1 MTDVRMSFLQHIAEL
16 RQRLLV
22 CAVAV
27 TLTGAVGYYF
37 SLKLL
42 KILTI
47 PAGKTQLVYLS
58 PLEPFMVK
66 FKIAVFSVIVMSL
79 PVLLYEIL
87 MYVAPALKDR
97 EKKLILPSIFFL
109 VILFLSG
116 AVFGFYYIMPAGTQ
130 WLLNQAGG
138 VIKANISA
146 SMYVTYAG
154 WFLMG
159 MGVSFETPLFIL
171 LMVRLGAITP
181 EQLAKSWRY
190 AVLIILLLAA
200 ILTPDWNPV
209 TMIVMAIPMLIFY
222 IGSIPLSRLI
232 RPKPKT
238 DED

>member
-1 MTDVRMSFLQHIAEL
+1 MTDVRMSFLQHIAEF

-22 CAVAV
+22 VAVAV

-37 SLKLL
+37 SLRLL

-66 FKIAVFSVIVMSL
+66 FKIAVFSGIVMSL
-79 PVLLYEIL
+79 PVILYELL
-87 MYVAPALKDR
+87 MFVAPALKDK
-97 EKKLILPSIFFL
+97 EKKLIMPSIFFL
-109 VILFLSG
+109 VVLFLCG
-116 AVFGFYYIMPAGTQ
+116 AVFGFYYIMPAGTK
-130 WLLNQAGG
+130 WLLGQAGG

-171 LMVRLGAITP
+171 LMVRLGVISP
-181 EQLAKSWRY
+181 EQLLKSWRY
-190 AVLIILLLAA
+190 VILIILLLAA

-209 TMIVMAIPMLIFY
+209 TMVVMALPMLLFY
-222 IGSIPLSRLI
+222 LLTLPLSRLI
-232 RPKPKT
+232 RPKPKA
-238 DED
+238 DKD

>member
-1 MTDVRMSFLQHIAEL
+1 MTDVRMSFLQHIAEF

-66 FKIAVFSVIVMSL
+66 FKIAVFSGIVMSL
-79 PVLLYEIL
+79 PILLYEIL
-87 MYVAPALKDR
+87 MFVAPALKDR
-97 EKKLILPSIFFL
+97 EKKLIMPSIFFL

-171 LMVRLGAITP
+171 LMVRLGVITP

-190 AVLIILLLAA
+190 AVLMILLLAA

-222 IGSIPLSRLI
+222 VGSIPLSRLI

-238 DED
+238 LED

>member
-1 MTDVRMSFLQHIAEL
+1 MSFLQHIAEF

-66 FKIAVFSVIVMSL
+66 FKIAVFSGIVMSL
-79 PVLLYEIL
+79 PLLLYEIL
-87 MYVAPALKDR
+87 MFVAPALKDR
-97 EKKLILPSIFFL
+97 EKKLIMPSIFFL

-171 LMVRLGAITP
+171 LMVRLGVITP

-190 AVLIILLLAA
+190 AVLMILLLAA

-222 IGSIPLSRLI
+222 VGSIPLSRLI

-238 DED
+238 LED

>member
-1 MTDVRMSFLQHIAEL
+1 MTDVRMSFLQHIAEF

-66 FKIAVFSVIVMSL
+66 FKIAVFSGIVMSL
-79 PVLLYEIL
+79 PLLLYEIL
-87 MYVAPALKDR
+87 MFVAPALKDR
-97 EKKLILPSIFFL
+97 EKKLIMPSIFFL

-171 LMVRLGAITP
+171 LMVRLGVITP

-190 AVLIILLLAA
+190 AVLMILLLAA

-222 IGSIPLSRLI
+222 VGSIPLSRLI

-238 DED
+238 LED